1 MAHMTIAS
9 SENAVSK
16 LFAGLRDNF
25 SVEKSDSADFGPFT
39 AGYEVAFH
47 LEGGSVDMQA
57 NNSIVIKELDIKW
70 DKLRV
75 FAGIDI
81 PELCIGG
88 FCIIPNPFGGCLVRA
103 PRICIFEDDPD
114 IGIDLNLNG
123 LLTSEISLAAK
134 PDLRYIIDP
143 ARPAGMSWLDAEDAD
158 LANTW
163 SLFIDPEWVDIDVFD
178 WSDIVGDLL
187 ENALNNAI
195 DDLLFFLPDWAK
207 DLIRAILGPVIDLV
221 RAILDIGD
229 DIDEWLS
236 DLLGVSL
243 GLFDFI
249 LTVVADFFAAK
260 FPLLEIEDPFPIM
273 PYENGLIPV
282 KLPIESLTA
291 NFTDVE
297 LVITADIGA
306 TL

>member
-9 SENAVSK
+9 SEDAVTK
-16 LFAGLRDNF
+16 LFEGLRDNF
-25 SVEKSDSADFGPFT
+25 HISESDSVDFGPFT
-39 AGYEVAFH
+39 AGYEVEFH
-47 LEGGSVDMQA
+47 LEGGDVDLQA
-57 NNSIVIKELDIKW
+57 DNSLVVRELDIKW

-75 FAGIDI
+75 YAGIDI

-88 FCIIPNPFGGCLVRA
+88 FCIIPSPFGGCWVRA
-103 PRICIFEDDPD
+103 PRICVFDDDPD

-134 PDLRYIIDP
+134 PDLRYLIDP
-143 ARPAGMSWLDAEDAD
+143 ARPVGMSWLDAEDAG
-158 LANTW
+158 LANKW
-163 SLFIDPEWVDIDVFD
+163 ALFIDPEWVDIDVFD
-178 WSDIVGDLL
+178 WADIVGDLL
-187 ENALNNAI
+187 ENALDNAI
-195 DDLLFFLPDWAK
+195 DDLLGFLPGWAK
-207 DLIRAILGPVIDLV
+207 DLIRAILGPIIDLV
-221 RAILDIGD
+221 RSILDIGD

-249 LTVVADFFAAK
+249 ITVVADHFASK
-260 FPLLEIEDPFPIM
+260 FPLLKIEDPFPIL
-273 PYENGLIPV
+273 PYQNGLIPV

-291 NFTDVE
+291 TFTDDE

>member
-9 SENAVSK
+9 SEQAVTK
-16 LFAGLRDNF
+16 LFEGLRDNF
-25 SVEKSDSADFGPFT
+25 SVDESDSADFGPFT

-47 LEGGSVDMQA
+47 LEGGTVDMQ
-57 NNSIVIKELDIKW
+57 NDNSIVIRELDIKW

-75 FAGIDI
+75 YAGIDI

-88 FCIIPNPFGGCLVRA
+88 FCIIPSPWGCVLRA
-103 PRICIFEDDPD
+103 PRICVFDDDPD

-134 PDLRYIIDP
+134 PDLRYLVDP
-143 ARPAGMSWLDAEDAD
+143 ARPAGMNWLDAEDAG

-178 WSDIVGDLL
+178 WADIVGDLL
-187 ENALNNAI
+187 EDALDHAI
-195 DDLLFFLPDWAK
+195 DDLLGFLPGWAK
-207 DLIRAILGPVIDLV
+207 DLIRAILGPIIDLV

-249 LTVVADFFAAK
+249 VTAVADYLADQ

-273 PYENGLIPV
+273 PYQGGLIPV

-291 NFTDVE
+291 TFTEDE
-297 LVITADIGA
+297 LVITADIGD

>member
-1 MAHMTIAS
+1 MAHMTVAS
-9 SENAVSK
+9 SEDAVTR
-16 LFAGLRDNF
+16 LFEGLRDNF
-25 SVEKSDSADFGPFT
+25 AVDESDSADFGPFT

-47 LEGGSVDMQA
+47 LEGGTVDMQPD
-57 NNSIVIKELDIKW
+57 NSIVIRELDIKW

-75 FAGIDI
+75 YAGIDI

-88 FCIIPNPFGGCLVRA
+88 FCIIPSPWGCVLRA
-103 PRICIFEDDPD
+103 PRICVFDDDPD

-134 PDLRYIIDP
+134 PDLRYVINP

-158 LANTW
+158 LANMW
-163 SLFIDPEWVDIDVFD
+163 KLFIDPEWVDIDVFD
-178 WSDIVGDLL
+178 WADIVGDLL
-187 ENALNNAI
+187 EDALNHAI
-195 DDLLFFLPDWAK
+195 DDLLFFLPGWAK
-207 DLIRAILGPVIDLV
+207 DLIRALLGPVIDLV

-243 GLFDFI
+243 GLFDLI
-249 LTVVADFFAAK
+249 LTAVADYFADQY
-260 FPLLEIEDPFPIM
+260 PLLEIEDPFPIM
-273 PYENGLIPV
+273 PYQAGLIPV

-291 NFTDVE
+291 TFTEDE
-297 LVITADIGA
+297 LVITADIGD

>member
-1 MAHMTIAS
+1 MAHLTAAS
-9 SENAVSK
+9 SEAAVTK
-16 LFAGLRDNF
+16 LFEGLRDNF
-25 SVEKSDSADFGPFT
+25 SVDKSDSADFGPFT

-47 LEGGSVDMQA
+47 LEGGDVDLQPD
-57 NNSIVIKELDIKW
+57 NSISIEELDIKW

-75 FAGIDI
+75 YAGIDI
-81 PELCIGG
+81 PEFCIGG
-88 FCIIPNPFGGCLVRA
+88 FCIIPGLFGGCWLRA
-103 PRICIFEDDPD
+103 PEICVFDDDPD

-134 PDLRYIIDP
+134 PDLRYFVDP
-143 ARPAGMSWLDAEDAD
+143 ARPAGMNWLDAEDAN
-158 LANTW
+158 LANKW
-163 SLFIDPEWVDIDVFD
+163 QLFIDPDWVDIDLFD
-178 WSDIVGDLL
+178 WADIVGDLL
-187 ENALNNAI
+187 ENALDNAI
-195 DDLLFFLPDWAK
+195 DDLLFFLPGWAK

-221 RAILDIGD
+221 RTILDIGD

-249 LTVVADFFAAK
+249 LTFVADYFANQ

-273 PYENGLIPV
+273 PYQGGLIPI
-282 KLPIESLTA
+282 KLPIEAL
-291 NFTDVE
+291 DVE
-297 LVITADIGA
+297 INDDEMVITADVGD

>member
-1 MAHMTIAS
+1 MAHMTVAS
-9 SENAVSK
+9 SEDAVTR
-16 LFAGLRDNF
+16 LFEGLRDNF
-25 SVEKSDSADFGPFT
+25 AVDESDSADFGSFT

-47 LEGGSVDMQA
+47 LEGGTVDMQPD
-57 NNSIVIKELDIKW
+57 NSIVIRELDIKW

-75 FAGIDI
+75 YAGIDI

-88 FCIIPNPFGGCLVRA
+88 FCIIPSPWGCVLRA
-103 PRICIFEDDPD
+103 PRICVFDDDPD

-134 PDLRYIIDP
+134 PDLRYVVNP
-143 ARPAGMSWLDAEDAD
+143 ARPAGMSWLDAEDAN
-158 LANTW
+158 LANKW
-163 SLFIDPEWVDIDVFD
+163 KLFIDPEWVDIDVFD
-178 WSDIVGDLL
+178 WADIVGDLL
-187 ENALNNAI
+187 EDALNHAI
-195 DDLLFFLPDWAK
+195 DDLLFFLPGWAK
-207 DLIRAILGPVIDLV
+207 DLIRALLGPVIDLV

-243 GLFDFI
+243 GLFDLI
-249 LTVVADFFAAK
+249 LTAVADHFADQY
-260 FPLLEIEDPFPIM
+260 PLLEIEDPFPIM
-273 PYENGLIPV
+273 PYQAGLIPV

-291 NFTDVE
+291 TFTEDE
-297 LVITADIGA
+297 LVITADIGD

>member
-1 MAHMTIAS
+1 MAHMTVAS
-9 SENAVSK
+9 SEDAVTR
-16 LFAGLRDNF
+16 LFEGLRDNF
-25 SVEKSDSADFGPFT
+25 AVDESDSADFGPFT

-47 LEGGSVDMQA
+47 LEGGTVDMQPD
-57 NNSIVIKELDIKW
+57 NSIVIRELDIKW

-75 FAGIDI
+75 YAGIDI

-88 FCIIPNPFGGCLVRA
+88 FCIIPSPWGCVLRA
-103 PRICIFEDDPD
+103 PRICVFDDDPD

-134 PDLRYIIDP
+134 PDLRYVVNP

-158 LANTW
+158 LANKW
-163 SLFIDPEWVDIDVFD
+163 KLFIDPEWVDIDVFD
-178 WSDIVGDLL
+178 WADIVGDLL
-187 ENALNNAI
+187 EDALNHAI
-195 DDLLFFLPDWAK
+195 DDLLFFLPGWAK
-207 DLIRAILGPVIDLV
+207 DLIRALLGPVIDLV

-243 GLFDFI
+243 GLFDLI
-249 LTVVADFFAAK
+249 LTAVADYFAGQY
-260 FPLLEIEDPFPIM
+260 PLLEIEDPFPIM
-273 PYENGLIPV
+273 PYQAGLIPV

-291 NFTDVE
+291 TFTEDE
-297 LVITADIGA
+297 LVITADIGE

>member
-1 MAHMTIAS
+1 MAHLTVAS
-9 SENAVSK
+9 SENAVIK
-16 LFAGLRDNF
+16 LFEGIRDNF
-25 SVEKSDSADFGPFT
+25 SVDQSDSADFGPFT

-47 LEGGSVDMQA
+47 LEGGDVDLQSD
-57 NNSIVIKELDIKW
+57 NSIVVSELDIKW

-103 PRICIFEDDPD
+103 PRICIFDDDPD

-134 PDLRYIIDP
+134 PVLKYYVNP
-143 ARPAGMSWLDAEDAD
+143 ARPPAMNWLDAEDAG
-158 LANTW
+158 LANHW
-163 SLFIDPEWVDIDVFD
+163 QLFIDPEWVDIDVFD

-187 ENALNNAI
+187 EDALDNAI
-195 DDLLFFLPDWAK
+195 DGLLFFLPGWAK

-243 GLFDFI
+243 GLFDLI
-249 LTVVADFFAAK
+249 LTLVADHFAK
-260 FPLLEIEDPFPIM
+260 QYPLLEIEDPFPVI
-273 PYENGLIPV
+273 PYQAGLIPV
-282 KLPIESLTA
+282 KLPIETLAVTITDDEMILTA
-291 NFTDVE
+291 DVG
-297 LVITADIGA
+297 D

>member
-1 MAHMTIAS
+1 MAHLTVAS
-9 SENAVSK
+9 SEVAVSK

-25 SVEKSDSADFGPFT
+25 SINEADSADLGPFT

-47 LEGGSVDMQA
+47 LEGGSVDLR
-57 NNSIVIKELDIKW
+57 NDGSILISELDIKW

-75 FAGIDI
+75 YAGIDI

-88 FCIIPNPFGGCLVRA
+88 FCIIPSPWGCILRA
-103 PRICIFEDDPD
+103 PRICIFEADPD

-123 LLTSEISLAAK
+123 LLTSEISLAARPVLK
-134 PDLRYIIDP
+134 YFIDP
-143 ARPAGMSWLDAEDAD
+143 ARPVGMSWLDAEDNN
-158 LANTW
+158 LANQW
-163 SLFIDPEWVDIDVFD
+163 QLFIDPDWLDIDIFD

-187 ENALNNAI
+187 DDAI
-195 DDLLFFLPDWAK
+195 NSAVDDLLWFLPGWAK
-207 DLIRAILGPVIDLV
+207 SLIKAILGPVVDLV

-249 LTVVADFFAAK
+249 TTAVADYFAAQY
-260 FPLLEIEDPFPIM
+260 PLLEIEDPFPVM
-273 PYENGLIPV
+273 GYQNGLIPI
-282 KLPIESLTA
+282 KLPIRDLAVAIDDSEMVLTA
-291 NFTDVE
+291 NV
-297 LVITADIGA
+297 GA

>member
-9 SENAVSK
+9 SEAAVTK
-16 LFAGLRDNF
+16 LFEGIRDNF
-25 SVEKSDSADFGPFT
+25 SVDEADSADFGPFT
-39 AGYEVAFH
+39 AGYEVKFH
-47 LEGGSVDMQA
+47 LEGGSVDLQA
-57 NNSIVIKELDIKW
+57 DNSIVIRELDIKW

-88 FCIIPNPFGGCLVRA
+88 FCIIPSPWGCILRA
-103 PRICIFEDDPD
+103 PRICIFDDDPD
-114 IGIDLNLNG
+114 LGIDLNLNG

-134 PDLRYIIDP
+134 PDLRYQINP
-143 ARPAGMSWLDAEDAD
+143 ARPAGMRWLDAEDAN
-158 LANTW
+158 LANKW
-163 SLFIDPEWVDIDVFD
+163 ALYIDPEWVDIDIFD
-178 WSDIVGDLL
+178 WADIVGDLL
-187 ENALNNAI
+187 EDALNHAI
-195 DDLLFFLPDWAK
+195 DDLLFFLPGWAK
-207 DLIRAILGPVIDLV
+207 DLIRAILGPIIDLV

-243 GLFDFI
+243 GLFDLI
-249 LTVVADFFAAK
+249 LTVVADYFADR

-273 PYENGLIPV
+273 PYQNGLIPV

-291 NFTDVE
+291 TFTEDE
-297 LVITADIGA
+297 LVVTADIGA

>member
-1 MAHMTIAS
+1 MAHLTVAS
-9 SENAVSK
+9 SEVAVSK

-25 SVEKSDSADFGPFT
+25 SINEADSADLGPFT

-47 LEGGSVDMQA
+47 LEGGSVDLR
-57 NNSIVIKELDIKW
+57 NDGSILISELDIKW

-75 FAGIDI
+75 YAGIDI

-88 FCIIPNPFGGCLVRA
+88 FCIIPSPWGCILRA
-103 PRICIFEDDPD
+103 PRICVFEADPD

-123 LLTSEISLAAK
+123 LLTSEISLAARPVLK
-134 PDLRYIIDP
+134 YFIDP
-143 ARPAGMSWLDAEDAD
+143 ARPVGMSWLDAEDNN
-158 LANTW
+158 LANQW
-163 SLFIDPEWVDIDVFD
+163 QLFIDPDWLDIDIFD

-187 ENALNNAI
+187 DDAI
-195 DDLLFFLPDWAK
+195 NSAVDDLLWFLPGWAK
-207 DLIRAILGPVIDLV
+207 SLIKAILGPVVDLV

-249 LTVVADFFAAK
+249 TTAVADYFAAQY
-260 FPLLEIEDPFPIM
+260 PLLEIEDPFPVM
-273 PYENGLIPV
+273 GYQNGLIPI
-282 KLPIESLTA
+282 KLPIRDLAVAIDDSEMVLTA
-291 NFTDVE
+291 NV
-297 LVITADIGA
+297 GA